1 MFRDFLGKTNLRCKN
16 KVEITMLKKAK
27 TGLVVVDIQGKLA
40 SLVHDSDTLISNC
53 EMLIKGAQVLGLPIL
68 WLEQNPDRLGSTVN
82 ELSLLLSEC
91 SSNQKP
97 IDKFTFDACEDINFM
112 QSVRAENVDTWII
125 CGIEAHVCVYQTAL
139 SLKRMGFKVEL
150 VSDCISSRT
159 LANKNLAIQKLVNNG
174 IELTGLE
181 MCLFELVKD
190 CRATEFK
197 EILDLIK

>member
-1 MFRDFLGKTNLRCKN
+1 
-16 KVEITMLKKAK
+16 MLNKAK

-40 SLVHDSDTLISNC
+40 SLVHDSATLISNC

-82 ELSLLLSEC
+82 ELSSLLTNNSSSGPSE
-91 SSNQKP
+91 QKP

-112 QSVRAENVDTWII
+112 QSVRAENVDAWII

-139 SLKRMGFKVEL
+139 SLKRMGFNVEL
-150 VSDCISSRT
+150 VSDCVSSRT
-159 LANKNLAIQKLVNNG
+159 LENKNLGIQKLVNNG
-174 IELTGLE
+174 IELTGVE

-190 CRATEFK
+190 CRAKEFK
-197 EILDLIK
+197 DVLTLIK